1 MPQTIPAQRR
11 SIAKFGIGPPQ
22 RGFCHDGARRGK
34 EGLAGAHGARTKHRY
49 VDGMAAFL
57 CRFPTLA
64 RWAAIVL
71 LAASASLLAESSAR
85 AFDLFTTHEVTAQ
98 FATADGKPMANAPV
112 RVFAPGDRRTAVEA
126 GRTDAEGKF
135 VFSADRD
142 GLWSAEAH
150 TKSEVAR
157 VMIRVG
163 GPNQQQQHSRIPPVV
178 VIGGLIALVALAWWY
193 RALRMRN
200 QRRQP

>member
-1 MPQTIPAQRR
+1 MAV
-11 SIAKFGIGPPQ
+11 
-22 RGFCHDGARRGK
+22 
-34 EGLAGAHGARTKHRY
+34 AHGARAKDRY
-49 VDGMAAFL
+49 VDDMAAFL
-57 CRFPTLA
+57 RWFPALA
-64 RWAAIVL
+64 RWAAMAL
-71 LAASASLLAESSAR
+71 LAAAVSLCAESPGL
-85 AFDLFTTHEVTAQ
+85 AFDLFATHEVTAQ
-98 FATADGKPMANAPV
+98 FAAAGGKPMANAPV
-112 RVFAPGDRRTAVEA
+112 RVFAPGDSRTPVET
-126 GRTDAEGKF
+126 GHTDADGKF

-142 GLWSAEAH
+142 GLWSAEAR

-163 GPNQQQQHSRIPPVV
+163 GPGQQQQHSRIPPVV

>member
-1 MPQTIPAQRR
+1 
-11 SIAKFGIGPPQ
+11 
-22 RGFCHDGARRGK
+22 
-34 EGLAGAHGARTKHRY
+34 LAGAYGTGAKDRY

-57 CRFPTLA
+57 REFPSLTK
-64 RWAAIVL
+64 
-71 LAASASLLAESSAR
+71 LAAVVLVAAAVALFAESPAR
-85 AFDLFTTHEVTAQ
+85 AIDLFATHQVTAQ
-98 FATADGKPMANAPV
+98 FASADGKPMANAEV
-112 RVFAPGDRRTAVEA
+112 RVFAPGDTQTAVET
-126 GRTDAEGKF
+126 GHTDGDGKF

-142 GLWSAEAH
+142 GLWSAEAR
-150 TKSEVAR
+150 TKTEVAR

-163 GPNQQQQHSRIPPVV
+163 GPNQQQQQSRIPPVV